1 MSSFNRP
8 RDDIFE
14 TVAAMDLADVY
25 KDAQC
30 DPNVNPFVKRIYYL
44 MKEPQYLEW
53 KINNDPKVVDDDAR
67 EDILRRKLES
77 IKRCERI
84 SQFLDEQN
92 IGLNTYSAWS
102 RKFKKDSTKPINVI
116 TLPEWVRKH
125 SNKCKDDIDDDKITD
140 AEHLANNDNL
150 DEMKSRRAMTR
161 GLKKDATEK
170 KPKKA
175 EIKE

>member
-1 MSSFNRP
+1 MSGFNRP

-14 TVAAMDLADVY
+14 TVASMDLADVY

-30 DPNVNPFVKRIYYL
+30 DPNVNPFVKRVFYL

-77 IKRCERI
+77 IKRCERM

-92 IGLNTYSAWS
+92 IGLNTYNAWL
-102 RKFKKDSTKPINVI
+102 RKFKKNSSVPVNVV
-116 TLPEWVRKH
+116 TLPDWVRKH
-125 SNKCKDDIDDDKITD
+125 SNKCKIDVDDDKSD
-140 AEHLANNDNL
+140 NAELLASGDNL
-150 DEMKSRRAMTR
+150 DEIKSRRAMTK
-161 GLKKDATEK
+161 GPKKDATEK
-170 KPKKA
+170 KPKKP
-175 EIKE
+175 ETKE

>member
-1 MSSFNRP
+1 MSGFNRP

-30 DPNVNPFVKRIYYL
+30 DPNVNPFIKRIYYL

-53 KINNDPKVVDDDAR
+53 KLNNDPNVVDDDAR

-92 IGLNTYSAWS
+92 IGLNTYSVWL
-102 RKFKKDSTKPINVI
+102 RKFKKNSTKLNNVI
-116 TLPEWVRKH
+116 SLPDWVRKH
-125 SNKCKDDIDDDKITD
+125 SNKCKDDIDADKIIGAGCLTD
-140 AEHLANNDNL
+140 NDNP
-150 DEMKSRRAMTR
+150 DEMKSRRAMTK
-161 GLKKDATEK
+161 GPKKDATEK
-170 KPKKA
+170 KPKKP
-175 EIKE
+175 ESKE